1 MDEEKL
7 ILALKHGS
15 ETAFEE
21 IYLLYWHRVFHFA
34 SLYINNKEE
43 VKEIV
48 QDVFIKLWESKSSL
62 QEGKDLKGYLF
73 IITRNHIF
81 NKSRSKYFNYD
92 FYQCTINNALKYSY
106 RIETEL
112 EAKELKVQ
120 IERLINE
127 MPRQRQKIFKLS
139 RKEHK
144 KYKEI
149 ASMLGI
155 SEKTVERHINEAIK
169 YIKRNLHLYIIFFG
183 GTIFL

>member
-1 MDEEKL
+1 MSEEKL

-48 QDVFIKLWESKSSL
+48 QEVFIKLWESKRFL
-62 QEGKDLKGYLF
+62 QEGKDLKSYLF
-73 IITRNHIF
+73 IITRNHVF
-81 NKSRSKYFNYD
+81 NKSRSNYFNSG
-92 FYQCTINNALKYSY
+92 FYQQTIDNALEYSY
-106 RIETEL
+106 CIETDL
-112 EAKELKVQ
+112 EAKELEGL
-120 IERLINE
+120 IEQLICE
-127 MPRQRQKIFKLS
+127 MPKQRQKIFTLS

-149 ASMLGI
+149 ASILGI

-169 YIKRNLHLYIIFFG
+169 YIKKKLNS
-183 GTIFL
+183 